1 MVQVL
6 LIGAGGFLGRHVFDL
21 LAGQPGMR
29 VRTASRSAPASPRH
43 GATGHVRLNL
53 GVDGAD
59 RIGAVLA
66 GLRPDVVINCSG
78 ATSGDTAGLAA
89 TNILGPAALVHAM
102 LRYAPAARLVHLGS
116 AAEYGATEP
125 GIPITEATPPRPVAD
140 YGATKLAGTELV
152 TLGRAAGL
160 DALTLRVFNPV
171 GPGAPADSLPGRLA
185 TSIARAWAEGDDVR
199 LGPLDAV
206 RDFVDARDV
215 ARAVCAAA
223 MASTLDSP
231 VLNVGGGRAV
241 VVRDLV
247 NTMVDIAEFPRL
259 KAWWERVRARPAVEQ
274 GLAVGAEL
282 RTTQLSD
289 RSKAAEEERRVLFGQ
304 R

>member
-1 MVQVL
+1 M
-6 LIGAGGFLGRHVFDL
+6 A
-21 LAGQPGMR
+21 
-29 VRTASRSAPASPRH
+29 
-43 GATGHVRLNL
+43 
-53 GVDGAD
+53 
-59 RIGAVLA
+59 
-66 GLRPDVVINCSG
+66 
-78 ATSGDTAGLAA
+78 
-89 TNILGPAALVHAM
+89 
-102 LRYAPAARLVHLGS
+102 S

-247 NTMVDIAEFPRL
+247 NTMVDIAEFP
-259 KAWWERVRARPAVEQ
+259 
-274 GLAVGAEL
+274 G
-282 RTTQLSD
+282 
-289 RSKAAEEERRVLFGQ
+289 RVLETTSGSSLSGAVAWQ
-304 R
+304 QADISAIGKELGWRPTISLADSLNDLWRTV